1 MKSPIAYPIFSEGQ
15 AHGRRDPRGPSARLL
30 ADPCQHQRCAWK
42 PRCKRSV
49 ALRENL
55 WMAIGGVWKWRN
67 MEAIMAITFKY
78 LCSRTP
84 GDVFYTFLEFK
95 GSNENDELRR
105 IDQGLGVWF
114 RDTGQWP
121 PRVGSWIRSH
131 TFRWDHQALLIHDTG
146 NSHRCPCGNE
156 TLPPNQPMPK

>member
-1 MKSPIAYPIFSEGQ
+1 
-15 AHGRRDPRGPSARLL
+15 
-30 ADPCQHQRCAWK
+30 
-42 PRCKRSV
+42 
-49 ALRENL
+49 L